1 MWSQMKRKLES
12 FICDSLKDRVSY
24 FMTMYRGVHDQEG
37 RACIIVDEKEV
48 LNCCET
54 AWAVSCGKKVGEL
67 KASPEYENKYD
78 SPYLAWTE
86 ACDIVREKDVYRTLE
101 FMKAAAFY
109 LDKSIEECLR
119 SKDNLVLVMALMDRR
134 TGKRT
139 LVKLRDDILNRGS
152 VVEYFYRL
160 RCEAEGMI

>member
-37 RACIIVDEKEV
+37 RACIIVDGKEV
-48 LNCCET
+48 LNCCQT
-54 AWAVSCGKKVGEL
+54 AWEVCCGKTAGEL
-67 KASPEYENKYD
+67 KASPRYVNKYD
-78 SPYLAWTE
+78 SIHSLATE
-86 ACDIVREKDVYRTLE
+86 VHDIVREKDVYRTLD

-109 LDKSIEECLR
+109 LDKPIDECLR

-134 TGKRT
+134 SGKRT

-160 RCEAEGMI
+160 RCEAEGMM